1 MNFLKRVDGDRSMI
15 TEEIEES
22 KFINKNINHNDNFG

>member
-15 TEEIEES
+15 NEEIEES
-22 KFINKNINHNDNFG
+22 KFISHDNSNI